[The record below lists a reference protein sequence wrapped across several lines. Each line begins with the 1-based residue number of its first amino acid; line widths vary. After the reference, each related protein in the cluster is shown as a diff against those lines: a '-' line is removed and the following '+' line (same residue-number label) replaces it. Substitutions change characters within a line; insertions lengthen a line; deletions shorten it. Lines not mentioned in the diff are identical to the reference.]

1 MDQVAE
7 ILLLIRFPYE
17 VEPPPPFPSPI
28 YTALVVGKG
37 TQSAEGHREKDE
49 VKTKKRFFSSHLE
62 RVSPKARHKL
72 PSSCQGSK
80 YSKHL
85 SYGLLQQYATR
96 LEIAFKSRIN

>member
-49 VKTKKRFFSSHLE
+49 VKTKK
-62 RVSPKARHKL
+62 
-72 PSSCQGSK
+72 
-80 YSKHL
+80 
-85 SYGLLQQYATR
+85 
-96 LEIAFKSRIN
+96 